1 MEQGTIK
8 TVDAVIPVYRPGKSF
23 EELLKRLSQQEY
35 PLRRVIIMNTEEQYW
50 NTEYE
55 TAFLAA
61 GEGKGPKLQVH
72 HLSKAEFDHGATRDR
87 GIRLSDADVC
97 ICMTHDAVPGDA
109 RLVGNLVK
117 ALEAG
122 EDIAAAYARQLPF
135 EDCSVIE
142 TYTRSFNYPETSRI
156 KSMAD
161 LKELGIK
168 TYFCSNVCA
177 AYRRDIYL
185 KLGGFTKKTIFNE
198 DMIFA
203 GHAVEAGYQIAYAA
217 DAQVIH
223 SHNYTAMQQLHRNF
237 DLGVSQADHPEV
249 FGRLHSEGEGI
260 RLVKKTAKWLVENG
274 HALLMPQLVMA
285 SGSKYAGYWLGKHY
299 KKLPEGLIRSL
310 TMNPAYW
317 EGEAGDGR

>member
-1 MEQGTIK
+1 MLRNVWPAADCG
-8 TVDAVIPVYRPGKSF
+8 VIERY
-23 EELLKRLSQQEY
+23 
-35 PLRRVIIMNTEEQYW
+35 
-50 NTEYE
+50 
-55 TAFLAA
+55 
-61 GEGKGPKLQVH
+61 
-72 HLSKAEFDHGATRDR
+72 TRD
-87 GIRLSDADVC
+87 
-97 ICMTHDAVPGDA
+97 
-109 RLVGNLVK
+109 
-117 ALEAG
+117 
-122 EDIAAAYARQLPF
+122 
-135 EDCSVIE
+135 
-142 TYTRSFNYPETSRI
+142 FNYPAVSR
-156 KSMAD
+156 
-161 LKELGIK
+161 LKGKEDEDELGIK

-177 AYRRDIYL
+177 AYRRNIYL

-274 HALLMPQLVMA
+274 HVLLLPQLVMA

>member
-1 MEQGTIK
+1 MRKADVIIPTFKPGDKLEKLLRRLLEQSVP
-8 TVDAVIPVYRPGKSF
+8 VD
-23 EELLKRLSQQEY
+23 
-35 PLRRVIIMNTEEQYW
+35 RVIIMNTEEKYW
-50 NTEYE
+50 DAERFE
-55 TAFLAA
+55 SLFE
-61 GEGKGPKLQVH
+61 GEDTKLTVCHIRQ
-72 HLSKAEFDHGATRDR
+72 SEFDHGRTRHE
-87 GIRLSDADVC
+87 GILKSDADVC
-97 ICMTHDAVPGDA
+97 ICMTHDCVPYD
-109 RLVGNLVK
+109 RNLVK
-117 ALEAG
+117 ELLEALDAS
-122 EDIAAAYARQLPF
+122 ERVAAAYARQLPAA
-135 EDCSVIE
+135 DCGVIE
-142 TYTRSFNYPETSRI
+142 
-156 KSMAD
+156 
-161 LKELGIK
+161 
-168 TYFCSNVCA
+168 
-177 AYRRDIYL
+177 RDIYL

>member
-1 MEQGTIK
+1 MK
-8 TVDAVIPVYRPGKSF
+8 VDVIIPVYGPGNRLL
-23 EELLKRLSQQEY
+23 ELFDRLGRQTV
-35 PLRRVIIMNTEEQYW
+35 PVDRLIIMNTEKYLW
-50 NTEYE
+50 DKWTETLE
-55 TAFLAA
+55 PGRLP
-61 GEGKGPKLQVH
+61 EN
-72 HLSKAEFDHGATRDR
+72 LSVYHVTKEEFDHGATRDA
-87 GIRLSDADVC
+87 GIGHSDADVC
-97 ICMTHDAVPGDA
+97 VCMTHDALPADT
-109 RLVGNLVK
+109 NLIK
-117 ALEAG
+117 ALTDALFSG
-122 EDIAAAYARQLPF
+122 DDIAVAYARQLPAT
-135 EDCSVIE
+135 DCNIIE
-142 TYTRSFNYPETSRI
+142 RHTRDFNYPDKSRV
-156 KSMAD
+156 KRLSD
-161 LKELGIK
+161 LDTLGIK

-274 HALLMPQLVMA
+274 HVLLLPQLVMA

>member
-1 MEQGTIK
+1 
-8 TVDAVIPVYRPGKSF
+8 
-23 EELLKRLSQQEY
+23 
-35 PLRRVIIMNTEEQYW
+35 MN
-50 NTEYE
+50 
-55 TAFLAA
+55 
-61 GEGKGPKLQVH
+61 
-72 HLSKAEFDHGATRDR
+72 
-87 GIRLSDADVC
+87 GIRG
-97 ICMTHDAVPGDA
+97 T
-109 RLVGNLVK
+109 
-117 ALEAG
+117 
-122 EDIAAAYARQLPF
+122 
-135 EDCSVIE
+135 
-142 TYTRSFNYPETSRI
+142 FNYPAVSR
-156 KSMAD
+156 
-161 LKELGIK
+161 LKGKEDEDELGIK

-223 SHNYTAMQQLHRNF
+223 SHNYTGDAAAAPEFRPRRIA
-237 DLGVSQADHPEV
+237 ADHPEV